1 MRLIKNLI
9 DFTQDNVLR
18 GRISI
23 MEETIELKELFLIIK
38 KHMLMICI
46 LGFIAMVISGGVSFF
61 FLTPKFEASTQ
72 LIVNSVTE
80 NNQITNQD
88 IQASFNLMNTY
99 RDILRAPI
107 ILDDVIEN
115 LNLEYNVTLL
125 QGFITASNSNNS
137 QVLSVTVKHET
148 PSLAQDIANEV
159 AEVFQGKIGGI
170 MSVENVSVLAP
181 AEMPTRPVEPRP
193 MMNMAIGLV
202 VGLMIGIGAT
212 FILEYFDTKIKT
224 EQDIEKLT
232 GLPVLGVVATMSIED
247 FKNKGKV

>member
-212 FILEYFDTKIKT
+212 FILEYLDTKIKT

>member
-1 MRLIKNLI
+1 
-9 DFTQDNVLR
+9 
-18 GRISI
+18 

-38 KHMLMICI
+38 KRLLMICVI
-46 LGFIAMVISGGVSFF
+46 GFIAMVISGGASFF
-61 FLTPKFEASTQ
+61 ILTPKFEASTQ

-99 RDILRAPI
+99 RDILRAPL

-115 LNLEYNVTLL
+115 LNLEYNVAQL

-148 PSLAQDIANEV
+148 PSVAQDIANEV
-159 AEVFQGKIGGI
+159 AEVFQAKIGDI
-170 MSVENVSVLAP
+170 MNVENVSILAP
-181 AEMPTRPVEPRP
+181 ANFPTRPVEPNP
-193 MMNMAIGLV
+193 IMNMAIGLV

-212 FILEYFDTKIKT
+212 FILEFLDTKIKT
-224 EQDIEKLT
+224 EQDIEKLI
-232 GLPVLGVVATMSIED
+232 GLPVLGVVTTVSEVD
-247 FKNKGKV
+247 FKKH